1 MKVLRHLILLLIAS
15 LIGSIFIKE
24 PLPPDLAN
32 FVIACVATLF
42 IYKNLK
48 EELKGEEGK
57 SKIAGDPKIGTICL
71 FSDDEEEF
79 NKNLGQVDI
88 LSDIDDQRMRKYISK
103 SCDSWKY
110 CKQIKIK
117 EDESKTD

>member
-32 FVIACVATLF
+32 FVIACVVTLF

-48 EELKGEEGK
+48 EELKGEE
-57 SKIAGDPKIGTICL
+57 
-71 FSDDEEEF
+71 
-79 NKNLGQVDI
+79 
-88 LSDIDDQRMRKYISK
+88 
-103 SCDSWKY
+103 
-110 CKQIKIK
+110 
-117 EDESKTD
+117 DESKTD

>member
-15 LIGSIFIKE
+15 FIGSIFIKE

-32 FVIACVATLF
+32 FVIACMATLF

-48 EELKGEEGK
+48 EELRGE
-57 SKIAGDPKIGTICL
+57 
-71 FSDDEEEF
+71 
-79 NKNLGQVDI
+79 
-88 LSDIDDQRMRKYISK
+88 
-103 SCDSWKY
+103 
-110 CKQIKIK
+110 

>member
-1 MKVLRHLILLLIAS
+1 MKVLRHIILLLIAS

-24 PLPPDLAN
+24 PLPPELAN

-48 EELKGEEGK
+48 EELKGERGK
-57 SKIAGDPKIGTICL
+57 SKTAGDPKIGTMCL

-79 NKNLGQVDI
+79 NKNVGQVDI
-88 LSDIDDQRMRKYISK
+88 LSDIDDKRMRKYISE
-103 SCDSWKY
+103 SSDSWRY
-110 CKQIKIK
+110 CKQIKII
-117 EDESKTD
+117 EDESKAE